1 MEIRPKPARRSWV
14 QAHMKVVLA
23 CLVVIVTV
31 FGVRR
36 FIGRMP
42 ASCDEV
48 AEQLASYELGNYA
61 EPEDRA
67 PVVDR
72 QRAVCKREG
81 VSRDDRACLDKAK
94 SKLAAARCVPRLFP
108 DVEGADCEGA
118 ACYLPKLEKFA
129 AQMCACRP
137 GEKPCADKVNEA
149 MTAWAQAWA
158 QLASESGKRPPE
170 PVSERDTKAVSA
182 TMTRYA
188 ECMTKA
194 MMPVQ

>member
-1 MEIRPKPARRSWV
+1 
-14 QAHMKVVLA
+14 MKVVLA

-31 FGVRR
+31 FGVRW
-36 FIGRMP
+36 FVGRMP

-72 QRAVCKREG
+72 HRAVCKREG

-108 DVEGADCEGA
+108 DVELPDCEGA
-118 ACYLPKLEKFA
+118 ACYLPKLTQFT

-137 GEKPCADKVNEA
+137 GNKSCADKVNEA
-149 MTAWAQAWA
+149 MTTWAQAWGK
-158 QLASESGKRPPE
+158 LARELGNGPPE
-170 PVSERDTKAVSA
+170 PVSENDTKALSA

>member
-1 MEIRPKPARRSWV
+1 
-14 QAHMKVVLA
+14 MKVVLA

-31 FGVRR
+31 FGVRW

-67 PVVDR
+67 PVVVR
-72 QRAVCKREG
+72 QRAACKREG

-94 SKLAAARCVPRLFP
+94 SRLAAARCVPRLFP
-108 DVEGADCEGA
+108 DVEGVGCEGA
-118 ACYLPKLEKFA
+118 ACYLPKMKQLA

-149 MTAWAQAWA
+149 MTAWTQAQA
-158 QLASESGKRPPE
+158 QLMRELGNGHPE
-170 PVSERDTKAVSA
+170 PVSEADTRTISDI
-182 TMTRYA
+182 MTHYV

-194 MMPVQ
+194 IMPVP